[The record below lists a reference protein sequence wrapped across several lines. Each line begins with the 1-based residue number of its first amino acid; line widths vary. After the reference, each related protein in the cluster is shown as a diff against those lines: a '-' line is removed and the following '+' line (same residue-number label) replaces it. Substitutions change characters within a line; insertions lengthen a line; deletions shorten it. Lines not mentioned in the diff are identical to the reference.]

1 MKRKDSPS
9 CKDSSTSRY
18 FRGVA
23 DPELPGTDGV
33 NRDAEVV
40 ITRPFERC
48 GSNVDPI
55 SHSQPKALGEHL
67 DNAPKGSPISDTAA
81 GQQYIQQVSEVR

>member
-1 MKRKDSPS
+1 MKRKDGPS
-9 CKDSSTSRY
+9 CKDHSTSRY

-23 DPELPGTDGV
+23 DPELSGTDGV

-40 ITRPFERC
+40 ITRPFEPC
-48 GSNVDPI
+48 GSNVDRI
-55 SHSQPKALGEHL
+55 SHSQLKALSEHP
-67 DNAPKGSPISDTAA
+67 DIARKGSPISDTAA